1 MELDR
6 KSLQTPEINLLNI
19 TNDENQKENRAADQ
33 FFSSLLVLLCY
44 KKGAPQKGQPES
56 CRSSTWQWFAEE

>member
-6 KSLQTPEINLLNI
+6 KRLEMNLLHI

-33 FFSSLLVLLCY
+33 FFSSLLRTRKVDASL
-44 KKGAPQKGQPES
+44 
-56 CRSSTWQWFAEE
+56 

>member
-6 KSLQTPEINLLNI
+6 KRLEMNLLHI

-33 FFSSLLVLLCY
+33 FFQQPARACARGAREIVHFALVRERAE
-44 KKGAPQKGQPES
+44 GGDS
-56 CRSSTWQWFAEE
+56 CTKIL